1 MTGRD
6 KNVTV
11 DMSSPSAEA
20 TLLDVDLGL
29 RTQERRMLASGQ
41 RPRAATSP
49 TPQME
54 YSGQILGADND
65 NFVDDAQTGDPV
77 LRFVEPKQ
85 ENTNRS
91 FLSFISQ
98 RSNMQSPSNCSK
110 NSSGLFCRICHEGDG
125 FERLLSPCQCSGSVA
140 LVHQSCIEKWLSTK
154 NNDTCE
160 LCRHKY
166 TVAKQPRPFKDWL
179 CTPAVQDDQRNL
191 VGDMICFLLLT
202 PLAGISTYLCA
213 TGAIFYYQEKKSE
226 AVGLIALCVV
236 LVLIYLVWVILT
248 LKYHIQI
255 WYTWRET
262 HQEIHLLDVGRQPVR
277 PASWRNISGCG
288 KSAQAARNKQNSQVE
303 NCSNRV
309 LQVSDMDVTIST
321 SHSTPHNKPCASPV
335 HQCIRTNS
343 PHIQALQINK
353 SQQCSP
359 CVDVTQ
365 DYSPCIQAV
374 DYNENLLGSNLAPGL
389 STSFV
394 REEPVDLDITDSS
407 SYANNNNNNLAVE
420 NNNFLAVD
428 NLVVVDKGNLEKSTS
443 ESSMLMIA
451 AEKCMSNQKLPA
463 VDASTPSSIS
473 SRASAMTSFGKQ
485 ASQSYVDPRLASP
498 FTSRNTGFRI

>member
-1 MTGRD
+1 
-6 KNVTV
+6 
-11 DMSSPSAEA
+11 MSSTPPGGPAAVSHSGADSH
-20 TLLDVDLGL
+20 LLHVDLGL
-29 RTQERRMLASGQ
+29 RTQERRMLASVH
-41 RPRAATSP
+41 RPRGATTP
-49 TPQME
+49 TRSEVE
-54 YSGQILGADND
+54 YSGQILGEDNEN

-77 LRFVEPKQ
+77 LRFVEPKP
-85 ENTNRS
+85 ENRS

-98 RSNMQSPSNCSK
+98 RSNNQSPSNCSK

-125 FERLLSPCQCSGSVA
+125 LERLLSPCQCSGSVA

-179 CTPAVQDDQRNL
+179 CTPSVQDDQRNL

-202 PLAGISTYLCA
+202 PLAAISTYLCA

-226 AVGLIALCVV
+226 AMGLIALCVV

-262 HQEIHLLDVGRQPVR
+262 HQEIHLLDVGRQPVQ

-288 KSAQAARNKQNSQVE
+288 KPTQGARNKQTSQ

-321 SHSTPHNKPCASPV
+321 CHSTPQNKPCTSPAHQSV
-335 HQCIRTNS
+335 HARS
-343 PHIQALQINK
+343 PRYSALQINK
-353 SQQCSP
+353 SQQYSP
-359 CVDVTQ
+359 RVDSGAAQ
-365 DYSPCIQAV
+365 CSPCIQAV
-374 DYNENLLGSNLAPGL
+374 DYNQNLLGSDLTTGL

-407 SYANNNNNNLAVE
+407 GYSYNNNNNNM
-420 NNNFLAVD
+420 AVD
-428 NLVVVDKGNLEKSTS
+428 NNNLAVVDKNSLAKSTS

-451 AEKCMSNQKLPA
+451 AEKCMSNQEKLP
-463 VDASTPSSIS
+463 VDSSTPSSIS
-473 SRASAMTSFGKQ
+473 SRASAMSSFGKQ
-485 ASQSYVDPRLASP
+485 AQSYVDPRVASP
-498 FTSRNTGFRI
+498 FTSRNNGFRI